1 MRRLLTTLVI
11 LLVVLVAGM
20 SALVLL
26 VNPNDFRSYMIKKV
40 EQSSGYH
47 LTLEGDL
54 RWHVWPQLSI
64 LAGRMALTAPG
75 AAAPAVS
82 ADNMRLDVKLLPLLS
97 HQLYVKQVMLKNAV
111 IRLTPDSAE
120 QSQPD
125 APIAPGGNQADDS
138 SGSLWKFDIDNLRV
152 VDSLLIWQ
160 RANNEQINVRDIN
173 LTLQQ
178 NEKHQAQIELSS
190 RVNRDQRDLSFNLA
204 ANLDL
209 QQFPRQIG
217 AQVTQ
222 FSYQLEGAD
231 ILAGAIKGEGSVQ
244 AVYQQASQQI
254 ALSQLMLSA
263 NDSQLTGSV
272 SAQLGP
278 VPAYILDLGATQLN
292 LDTLSGWQTKN
303 PDEEKLSQPV
313 TASPVIANQA
323 DDPQQNLQVLRDFNA
338 QLKLKADQVT
348 YRGMSINQLAVQA
361 NTQQGLMTVTTLS
374 GKLAGG
380 DFSLP
385 GSMDVRADKPLIN
398 LQPQLRHIELGEV
411 LKAFDMP
418 LALTGTFNMQGDLSG
433 DRLNATAFER
443 RWQGTAELSMQNA
456 QLHGLN
462 IQQLIQQAVARN
474 DSSVR
479 GEDNNQR
486 YTTVQQMSA
495 KASLSKGQIT
505 LSELQAESPVMSLT
519 GSGTVNMPGK
529 QCDLTM
535 NVRVTGGWQ
544 GNNALIAQLRET
556 PIPLR
561 VYGPWEQLNY
571 QLQVDQLLRK
581 KLQDRAKDALN
592 KWAEKNKGSQDGQDL
607 KKLLDKL

>member
-64 LAGRMALTAPG
+64 LAGRMTLTAPG

-125 APIAPGGNQADDS
+125 APIAPVGNQADDS

-173 LTLQQ
+173 LALQQ

-244 AVYQQASQQI
+244 AVYQQAEQQI

-292 LDTLSGWQTKN
+292 LDTLSGWQTKT

-361 NTQQGLMTVTTLS
+361 NNQQGLMTVTTLS

-398 LQPQLRHIELGEV
+398 LQPQLRHMELGEV

-535 NVRVTGGWQ
+535 NVLVTGGWQ

-592 KWAEKNKGSQDGQDL
+592 KWAEKNKGPQDGQDL

>member
-1 MRRLLTTLVI
+1 MRRLLTALVI
-11 LLVVLVAGM
+11 VLVVLVAGM

-26 VNPNDFRSYMIKKV
+26 VNPNDFRGYMVKKV

-64 LAGRMALTAPG
+64 LAGRMTLTAPG

-120 QSQPD
+120 QNQPD
-125 APIAPGGNQADDS
+125 APIAPGGNQAEDS
-138 SGSLWKFDIDNLRV
+138 AGSQWKFDIDNLRV

-173 LTLQQ
+173 LSLQQ
-178 NEKHQAQIELSS
+178 NEKRQAQIEFSS
-190 RVNRDQRDLSFNLA
+190 RVNRDQRDLTFDLA

-217 AQVTQ
+217 AQITQ

-231 ILAGAIKGEGSVQ
+231 IAGAIKGEGSVQ
-244 AVYQQASQQI
+244 AVYQQSAQQL
-254 ALSQLMLSA
+254 ALSQLMISA
-263 NDSQLTGSV
+263 NDSQLTGEA
-272 SAQLGP
+272 SAQFGP
-278 VPAYILDLGATQLN
+278 VPAYTLDLSATQLN
-292 LDTLSGWQTKN
+292 LDALSGWQTKT
-303 PDEEKLSQPV
+303 PDEAQTPQSV
-313 TASPVIANQA
+313 TAAPVIANQA
-323 DDPQQNLQVLRDFNA
+323 EDPQQNLQALRDFNA
-338 QLKLKADQVT
+338 QIKLKADLVT
-348 YRGMSINQLAVQA
+348 YRGMAINQLAVQA
-361 NTQQGLMTVTTLS
+361 NNQRGLLTVATLS
-374 GKLAGG
+374 GKLASG

-385 GSMDVRADKPLIN
+385 GSLDARANKPLIR
-398 LQPQLRHIELGEV
+398 LQPQLRQIELGAV
-411 LKAFDMP
+411 LKAFGLP
-418 LALTGTFNMQGDLSG
+418 SALTGTFSMQGDLSG
-433 DRLNATAFER
+433 DRFTTHSFEH

-474 DSSVR
+474 DNSVR
-479 GEDNNQR
+479 GEDSYQR
-486 YTTVQQMSA
+486 YTAVQQMHA

-505 LSELQAESPVMSLT
+505 LSELTAESPVMNLT
-519 GSGTVNMPGK
+519 GSGSLDMPGK
-529 QCDLTM
+529 QCDLTL
-535 NVRVTGGWQ
+535 NVLVTGGWQ

-581 KLQDRAKDALN
+581 TLQDRAKGALN
-592 KWAEKNKGSQDGQDL
+592 KWAEKNKDSPEGQDL

>member
-64 LAGRMALTAPG
+64 LAGRMTLTAPG

-303 PDEEKLSQPV
+303 PDEEKLPQPV

-338 QLKLKADQVT
+338 QLKLKADQVI

-361 NTQQGLMTVTTLS
+361 TNQQGLMTVTTLS

-535 NVRVTGGWQ
+535 NVLVTGGWQ